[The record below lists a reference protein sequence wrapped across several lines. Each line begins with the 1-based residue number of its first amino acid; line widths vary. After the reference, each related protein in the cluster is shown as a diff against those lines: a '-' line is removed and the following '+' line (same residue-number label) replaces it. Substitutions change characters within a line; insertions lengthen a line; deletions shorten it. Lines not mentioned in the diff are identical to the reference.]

1 VHTLSASFVLGFHG
15 CDKSIA
21 DRLLTGGNFRPSQ
34 NGYDWLGSGIYFWE
48 SNPQRGLDYASEL
61 QKLRRNPKI
70 TKPEVIGAVVD
81 LGLCLDLTTSAGIE
95 QVRSAFKEYSSLA
108 DGAEWSM
115 PENSEDLLRR
125 NLDCAVLQY
134 LHKIREDAEKPEV
147 DTVKGI
153 FVEGNPIYKS
163 AGFIDKTHVQ
173 ICVRYPE
180 CIKGVF
186 RVDKRFLS

>member
-1 VHTLSASFVLGFHG
+1 MRQVDCRQAPHRREFSAKSKRIRLAGIWNLFLGI
-15 CDKSIA
+15 KS
-21 DRLLTGGNFRPSQ
+21 S
-34 NGYDWLGSGIYFWE
+34 
-48 SNPQRGLDYASEL
+48 
-61 QKLRRNPKI
+61 
-70 TKPEVIGAVVD
+70 AVVD

-173 ICVRYPE
+173 ICVRNPE